1 VVNSKWS
8 SMKNILFILS
18 IFLCAEGFSQ
28 EAFAFFTQNGKRT
41 SYRKLLRKSKKA
53 DIVLFGE
60 YHNNPIAHWLEVKLT
75 KDLLGKRSLILGAE
89 MFERDNQDALDG
101 YLEGTIDQKGLDTLA
116 RLWKNYKT
124 DYKPWVDLAKREKL
138 PIVATNIPRKYAN
151 LVYKKGLQALD
162 TLPSAE
168 RKWIVSLPFP
178 YDGNLSQYEKMKK
191 MARHNSE
198 NLPMAQAIKD
208 ATMAESI
215 ETHYKKGSLFLH
227 LNGSY
232 HSDFFQ
238 GIYWYLRK
246 RNPNLKILTIS
257 TLSQSSLK
265 KLSSEAYG
273 QADFILV
280 VDEDMTGS
288 Y

>member
-1 VVNSKWS
+1 MVNSKWS

-89 MFERDNQDALDG
+89 IFERDNQDALDG

-215 ETHYKKGSLFLH
+215 ETHYKKGSVFLH

>member
-1 VVNSKWS
+1 MVNSKWS

-89 MFERDNQDALDG
+89 MFERDNQDALNG

-116 RLWKNYKT
+116 HLWKNYKT

-151 LVYKKGLQALD
+151 IVYKKGLQALD

-191 MARHNSE
+191 MARHNPE

-265 KLSSEAYG
+265 KLSLEAYG

>member
-1 VVNSKWS
+1 
-8 SMKNILFILS
+8 MKNILFILS

-191 MARHNSE
+191 MARHNPE

>member
-1 VVNSKWS
+1 MVNSKWS

-28 EAFAFFTQNGKRT
+28 EAFAFFTQNSKRT

-101 YLEGTIDQKGLDTLA
+101 YLEGTIDQKGLDSLA

-124 DYKPWVDLAKREKL
+124 DYKPLVDLAKKEKL
-138 PIVATNIPRKYAN
+138 PFVATNIPRKYAN

-191 MARHNSE
+191 MARHNPE

-238 GIYWYLRK
+238 GIYWYLRR

-257 TLSQSSLK
+257 TLSQSNLK
-265 KLSSEAYG
+265 KLPSEAYG

>member
-1 VVNSKWS
+1 MVNSKWS

-89 MFERDNQDALDG
+89 MCERDIQDALDG
-101 YLEGTIDQKGLDTLA
+101 YLEGTIDQKGLDSLA

-191 MARHNSE
+191 MARHNPE

-238 GIYWYLRK
+238 GIYWYLRR

-257 TLSQSSLK
+257 TLSQSNLK
-265 KLSSEAYG
+265 KLPSEAYG

>member
-1 VVNSKWS
+1 MVNSKWS

-28 EAFAFFTQNGKRT
+28 EAFAFFTQNGKQT

-89 MFERDNQDALDG
+89 MFERDNQDALNG

-191 MARHNSE
+191 MARHNPE

-238 GIYWYLRK
+238 GIYWYLRR

-257 TLSQSSLK
+257 TLSQSNLK
-265 KLSSEAYG
+265 KLPTEAYG

>member
-1 VVNSKWS
+1 
-8 SMKNILFILS
+8 MKNILFILS

-89 MFERDNQDALDG
+89 IFERDNQDALDG

-191 MARHNSE
+191 MARHNPE

-215 ETHYKKGSLFLH
+215 ETHYKKESLFLH

-257 TLSQSSLK
+257 TLSQSKLK
-265 KLSSEAYG
+265 KLPTEAYG

>member
-1 VVNSKWS
+1 
-8 SMKNILFILS
+8 MKNILFILS

-101 YLEGTIDQKGLDTLA
+101 YLEGTIDQKGLDSLA

-124 DYKPWVDLAKREKL
+124 DYKPLVDLAKKEKL
-138 PIVATNIPRKYAN
+138 PFVATNIPRKYAN

-191 MARHNSE
+191 MARHNPE

-238 GIYWYLRK
+238 GIYWYLR
-246 RNPNLKILTIS
+246 RQNPNLKILTIS

>member
-1 VVNSKWS
+1 MVNSKWS

-89 MFERDNQDALDG
+89 IFERDNQDALDG

-191 MARHNSE
+191 MARHNPE
-198 NLPMAQAIKD
+198 NLPMSQAIKD

-215 ETHYKKGSLFLH
+215 ETHYKKESLFLH

-257 TLSQSSLK
+257 TLSQSNLK
-265 KLSSEAYG
+265 KLPTEAYG

-280 VDEDMTGS
+280 VDEDMTAS

>member
-1 VVNSKWS
+1 MVNSKWS

-101 YLEGTIDQKGLDTLA
+101 YLEGTIDQKGLDSLA

-191 MARHNSE
+191 MARHNPE

-215 ETHYKKGSLFLH
+215 ETHYKKESLFLH

-257 TLSQSSLK
+257 TLSQSNLK
-265 KLSSEAYG
+265 KLPTEAYG

-280 VDEDMTGS
+280 VDEDMTAS

>member
-1 VVNSKWS
+1 MVNSKWS

-28 EAFAFFTQNGKRT
+28 EAFAFFTQNGKQT

-89 MFERDNQDALDG
+89 MFERDNQDALNG

-191 MARHNSE
+191 MARHNPE

-238 GIYWYLRK
+238 GIYWYLRR

-257 TLSQSSLK
+257 TLSQSNLK
-265 KLSSEAYG
+265 KLPSEAYG
-273 QADFILV
+273 HADFILV

>member
-1 VVNSKWS
+1 
-8 SMKNILFILS
+8 MKNILFILS
-18 IFLCAEGFSQ
+18 IFLCVEGFSQ

-89 MFERDNQDALDG
+89 MFERDNQDALNG

-265 KLSSEAYG
+265 KLSLEAYG

>member
-1 VVNSKWS
+1 
-8 SMKNILFILS
+8 MKNILFILS

-191 MARHNSE
+191 MARHNPE

-238 GIYWYLRK
+238 GIYWYLRR

>member
-1 VVNSKWS
+1 MVNSKWS

-89 MFERDNQDALDG
+89 MFERDNQDALNG

-116 RLWKNYKT
+116 HLWKNYKT

-151 LVYKKGLQALD
+151 IVYKKGLQALD

>member
-1 VVNSKWS
+1 MVNSKWS

-101 YLEGTIDQKGLDTLA
+101 YLEGTIDQKGLDSLA

-191 MARHNSE
+191 MARHNPE

-215 ETHYKKGSLFLH
+215 ETHYKNGSLFLH

-238 GIYWYLRK
+238 GIYWYLRR

-257 TLSQSSLK
+257 TLSQSNLK
-265 KLSSEAYG
+265 KLPSEAYG

>member
-1 VVNSKWS
+1 
-8 SMKNILFILS
+8 MKNILYILS

>member
-1 VVNSKWS
+1 MVNSKWS

-101 YLEGTIDQKGLDTLA
+101 YLEGTIDQKGLDSLA

-191 MARHNSE
+191 MARHNPE

-238 GIYWYLRK
+238 GIYWYLR
-246 RNPNLKILTIS
+246 RQNPNLKILTIS
-257 TLSQSSLK
+257 TLSQFNLK
-265 KLSSEAYG
+265 KLPSEAYG